1 MNALRRVVGA
11 PLLWLGLCALH
22 LGLAWS
28 LAQPVEAAAR
38 AALQNHVWPHP
49 DRLLAGL
56 AELFQAH
63 PSVAAALAVAATAS
77 ALLGGAT
84 SLLVQGGVIQRL
96 AAPTSA
102 PDVARACV
110 AHLPALAVIA
120 VYGLLL
126 RILLSFFLYGLLLRP
141 LLGSLSDGARL
152 VAELLTLALLLTFA
166 TCAGDL
172 AAARRVVR
180 GDRGLHPREYLAAC
194 ADLRKLPRLW
204 LASSGLTL
212 ARWAVAA
219 AIIVVAVHGL
229 GEAWSTWAARG
240 LACVAV
246 FLALWRTA
254 VAVEAVAA
262 PRP

>member
-1 MNALRRVVGA
+1 VNALRRAARA
-11 PLLWLGLCALH
+11 PLLWLGLCLLH

-38 AALQNHVWPHP
+38 ASLQNHVWPWP

-77 ALLGGAT
+77 ALLGGVLA
-84 SLLVQGGVIQRL
+84 LLVQGGVIQRL
-96 AAPTSA
+96 HSAGDRGSATPA
-102 PDVARACV
+102 PDVARAC
-110 AHLPALAVIA
+110 ALHLPALAAIA
-120 VYGLLL
+120 AYGLLL
-126 RILLSFFLYGLLLRP
+126 RLALSFVVFMLA
-141 LLGSLSDGARL
+141 GASV
-152 VAELLTLALLLTFA
+152 VAELTLLVLMLTFA
-166 TCAGDL
+166 TCSGDL

-194 ADLRKLPRLW
+194 ADVARTPRLW
-204 LASSGLTL
+204 LASGALTL

-219 AIIVVAVHGL
+219 AIVLVAIHGL
-229 GEAWSTWAARG
+229 GAAWSVWAARA
-240 LACVAV
+240 LACVTV

-262 PRP
+262 RDK

>member
-1 MNALRRVVGA
+1 MNALRRVVRA

-22 LGLAWS
+22 MGLAWS
-28 LAQPVEAAAR
+28 LAQPVQAAAR
-38 AALQNHVWPHP
+38 AALQNKVWPYP

-56 AELFQAH
+56 AELFQTH
-63 PSVAAALAVAATAS
+63 PSVAAALAVAASAS
-77 ALLGGAT
+77 ALLGAAIA
-84 SLLVQGGVIQRL
+84 LLVQGGVIQRL
-96 AAPTSA
+96 GAPTPA

-110 AHLPALAVIA
+110 AHLPALAAIA

-126 RILLSFFLYGLLLRP
+126 RLALSFVVFMLAGANLL
-141 LLGSLSDGARL
+141 
-152 VAELLTLALLLTFA
+152 AELLLLALLMTFA
-166 TCAGDL
+166 TCSGDL

-194 ADLRKLPRLW
+194 ADVARSPRLW
-204 LASSGLTL
+204 LASGALTL

-219 AIIVVAVHGL
+219 AIVVAAIHGL
-229 GEAWSTWAARG
+229 GAAWTPWAARA

-254 VAVEAVAA
+254 VAVEAVPA
-262 PRP
+262 RS

>member
-1 MNALRRVVGA
+1 MNALRRVARA

-38 AALQNHVWPHP
+38 ASIQNHVWPYP
-49 DRLLAGL
+49 ERLLAGL

-77 ALLGGAT
+77 ALLGGALA
-84 SLLVQGGVIQRL
+84 LLVQGGVVQRL

-102 PDVARACV
+102 PDVARAC
-110 AHLPALAVIA
+110 ALHLPALAAISA
-120 VYGLLL
+120 YGLLL
-126 RILLSFFLYGLLLRP
+126 RLALSFVVFMLA
-141 LLGSLSDGARL
+141 GASV
-152 VAELLTLALLLTFA
+152 VAELVLLVLMLTFA
-166 TCAGDL
+166 TCSGDL

-194 ADLRKLPRLW
+194 ADVARTPRLW
-204 LASSGLTL
+204 LASGALTL

-219 AIIVVAVHGL
+219 AIVLVAIHGL
-229 GEAWSTWAARG
+229 GAAWSVWAARA
-240 LACVAV
+240 LACVTM

-262 PRP
+262 RE

>member
-1 MNALRRVVGA
+1 VNALRRVVRA

-28 LAQPVEAAAR
+28 LARPVEAAAR
-38 AALQNHVWPHP
+38 ASLQIHVWPYP

-63 PSVAAALAVAATAS
+63 PSVAAALAIAVTAS
-77 ALLGGAT
+77 AMLGFVTA
-84 SLLVQGGVIQRL
+84 LLVQGGVIQRL

-102 PDVARACV
+102 PDVARAAV
-110 AHLPALAVIA
+110 AHLPALAAIA
-120 VYGLLL
+120 AYGLLL
-126 RILLSFFLYGLLLRP
+126 RLALSFAVFLTAGSNVLAELILL
-141 LLGSLSDGARL
+141 
-152 VAELLTLALLLTFA
+152 ALMLTFA
-166 TCAGDL
+166 TCSGDL

-180 GDRGLHPREYLAAC
+180 GDRGLHPREYAAAC
-194 ADLRKLPRLW
+194 LDVARSPRLW
-204 LASSGLTL
+204 LASGALTL

-219 AIIVVAVHGL
+219 TIVVAAIHGL
-229 GEAWSTWAARG
+229 GEAWSLWAARG

-246 FLALWRTA
+246 LLALWRTA

-262 PRP
+262 RR